1 MPKAARKSGPHNQ
14 DTCPLALRWM
24 FKLMIDCGGHRDFI
38 NHGCFSDDDVARE
51 LGIYWLVD
59 AAESGEEDEDDSPFP
74 STLPGRARRSNVARK
89 SSFQE
94 RSLAELRKE
103 RKLFDNAFP
112 SPELPDNLQA
122 NLKKL
127 AQLIGLDEIEQ
138 KLIGFCSV
146 MNTDTLLDDCCNELG
161 HIGFNR
167 LIRVLSTLLD
177 IPQNDLRLRLSAEG
191 RLVQSGLLEAN
202 LRSGVRNHMSD
213 LLDFNNKDLLFSV
226 RHHQGSAIGL
236 FQSAFRPAP
245 ESELEAKDFIHLDT
259 PLNITRPYLQH
270 AFDAKKV
277 GANILIY
284 GPPGTGKSQLTRLL
298 ASELQAELFEIA
310 CTDNSGDPID
320 RRGRLCAL
328 RSAMCVLS
336 QQKTLLVLDEIED
349 LFSGSNELEMFM
361 GGQERQK
368 GWINRMLEE
377 NPIPCFWLTNN
388 IRALDNAYIRR
399 FDLVLK
405 LENPPRLQRE
415 GIIRSASDNRL
426 TQSLVEKLADHEQLM
441 PAIITRAMDVANSQ
455 GQDASATLDTTVEF
469 LVNATLQAQGFARLG
484 QNRMQ
489 ALPEFYSPNLA
500 NTNMPLDQLLT
511 GLRNHG
517 EARLCFYGPPGTG
530 KTAFG
535 HWLAIQLGKPLLTR
549 RASDLI
555 SPYVGMT
562 EQNFARAFEQA
573 NDDGAVLLLDEVD
586 SFLQDRRKARYSW
599 EVSAVNEMLTQMESY
614 RGLFIASTNL
624 MENLDEA
631 SLRRFD
637 LKINFDY
644 LGAEQITNLLRQY
657 LRQMGLKKPDSLK
670 LARLLRQSCLT
681 PGDFA
686 LVARR
691 ARFQPFT
698 DANQIVD
705 ALLAESSL
713 KTATAMRAIGF
724 AEW

>member
-1 MPKAARKSGPHNQ
+1 MPQAARKSGPHNQ
-14 DTCPLALRWM
+14 DTCPLALDWM
-24 FKLMIDCGGHRDFI
+24 FKLVIDCGGHRDFI
-38 NHGCFSDDDVARE
+38 HNCGFSDDDVARE
-51 LGIYWLVD
+51 LGVYWLITD
-59 AAESGEEDEDDSPFP
+59 GSNDNEEALPMPAFLTLGSGP
-74 STLPGRARRSNVARK
+74 SEQASKP
-89 SSFQE
+89 SFHEQVV
-94 RSLAELRKE
+94 SALRLE
-103 RKLFDNAFP
+103 RKLFDKAFP
-112 SPELPDNLQA
+112 IPQMPDNLQTNLA
-122 NLKKL
+122 NL

-138 KLIGFCSV
+138 QLIGFCSL
-146 MNTDTLLDDCCNELG
+146 MNTDTLLDDCCNQLG
-161 HIGFNR
+161 YIGFNR

-177 IPQNDLRLRLSAEG
+177 IPQNELRFRLSAEG
-191 RLVQSGLLEAN
+191 RLVQSGLIEAN
-202 LRSGVRNHMSD
+202 PSSGARNHMSD
-213 LLDFNNKDLLFSV
+213 LLGFNNKDLLFSL
-226 RHHQGSAIGL
+226 RHHRGSALGL

-245 ESELEAKDFIHLDT
+245 ESVLEAKDFIHLDT
-259 PLNITRPYLQH
+259 PLNITRPYLQQ
-270 AFDAKKV
+270 ALDAKKPGV
-277 GANILIY
+277 NILIY

-298 ASELQAELFEIA
+298 ASELKAELFEIA

-349 LFSGSNELEMFM
+349 LFSGSNELAMFM

-441 PAIITRAMDVANSQ
+441 PAIITRAMGVANSQ
-455 GQDASATLDTTVEF
+455 TQDASATLDTTVEF
-469 LVNATLQAQGFARLG
+469 LVNATLQAQGFVRLG

-489 ALPEFYSPNLA
+489 ALPDFYSPDLA
-500 NTNMPLDQLLT
+500 NTDMPLDQLLA
-511 GLRNHG
+511 GLQNHG

-535 HWLAIQLGKPLLTR
+535 HWLAVQLNKPLLTR

-555 SPYVGMT
+555 SPYVGKT
-562 EQNFARAFEQA
+562 EQNFAQAFEQA
-573 NDDGAVLLLDEVD
+573 SDDDAVLLLDEVD
-586 SFLQDRRKARYSW
+586 SFLQDRRKARHSW

-644 LGAEQITNLLRQY
+644 LGAEQITNLLRRY

-691 ARFQPFT
+691 ARFQPFSNA
-698 DANQIVD
+698 DQVVD

-713 KTATAMRAIGF
+713 KTATTMRAIGF

>member
-1 MPKAARKSGPHNQ
+1 
-14 DTCPLALRWM
+14 
-24 FKLMIDCGGHRDFI
+24 
-38 NHGCFSDDDVARE
+38 
-51 LGIYWLVD
+51 
-59 AAESGEEDEDDSPFP
+59 
-74 STLPGRARRSNVARK
+74 
-89 SSFQE
+89 
-94 RSLAELRKE
+94 
-103 RKLFDNAFP
+103 
-112 SPELPDNLQA
+112 
-122 NLKKL
+122 
-127 AQLIGLDEIEQ
+127 
-138 KLIGFCSV
+138 
-146 MNTDTLLDDCCNELG
+146 
-161 HIGFNR
+161 
-167 LIRVLSTLLD
+167 
-177 IPQNDLRLRLSAEG
+177 
-191 RLVQSGLLEAN
+191 
-202 LRSGVRNHMSD
+202 
-213 LLDFNNKDLLFSV
+213 
-226 RHHQGSAIGL
+226 
-236 FQSAFRPAP
+236 
-245 ESELEAKDFIHLDT
+245 
-259 PLNITRPYLQH
+259 
-270 AFDAKKV
+270 
-277 GANILIY
+277 
-284 GPPGTGKSQLTRLL
+284 
-298 ASELQAELFEIA
+298 
-310 CTDNSGDPID
+310 
-320 RRGRLCAL
+320 
-328 RSAMCVLS
+328 
-336 QQKTLLVLDEIED
+336 
-349 LFSGSNELEMFM
+349 
-361 GGQERQK
+361 
-368 GWINRMLEE
+368 MLEE

-455 GQDASATLDTTVEF
+455 AQDASATLDTTVEF

-517 EARLCFYGPPGTG
+517 EARLCFYGPPGTD

-573 NDDGAVLLLDEVD
+573 TDDDAVLLLDEVD
-586 SFLQDRRKARYSW
+586 SFLQDRRKARHSW
-599 EVSAVNEMLTQMESY
+599 EVSVVNEMLTQMESY

-657 LRQMGLKKPDSLK
+657 LRQMGLKSQT
-670 LARLLRQSCLT
+670 A
-681 PGDFA
+681 
-686 LVARR
+686 
-691 ARFQPFT
+691 
-698 DANQIVD
+698 
-705 ALLAESSL
+705 SSSRDYFG
-713 KTATAMRAIGF
+713 KAA
-724 AEW
+724 

>member
-1 MPKAARKSGPHNQ
+1 MPKAARKSGPHSQ
-14 DTCPLALRWM
+14 DTCPLALNWM
-24 FKLMIDCGGHRDFI
+24 FKLIIDCGGHRELI
-38 NHGCFSDDDVARE
+38 SHGCFSDDDVARE
-51 LGIYWLVD
+51 LGIYWLVEAD
-59 AAESGEEDEDDSPFP
+59 ESYDEDDVPVPGF
-74 STLPGRARRSNVARK
+74 LPGRARRSNLVRK
-89 SSFQE
+89 SSLQE
-94 RSLAELRKE
+94 RALAALHHE
-103 RKLFDNAFP
+103 RKLFDNAFS

-122 NLKKL
+122 NLANL

-138 KLIGFCSV
+138 KLIGFCSL
-146 MNTDTLLDDCCNELG
+146 MNTDTLLDDCCNHLS

-167 LIRVLSTLLD
+167 LIRVLSALLD
-177 IPQNDLRLRLSAEG
+177 IPQNDLRVRLSAEG
-191 RLVQSGLLEAN
+191 RLVQSGLIKAN

-213 LLDFNNKDLLFSV
+213 LLSFNNSDLLFSL
-226 RHHQGSAIGL
+226 RHHKGSAIGL

-245 ESELEAKDFIHLDT
+245 ESLLKAKDFIHLDT
-259 PLNITRPYLQH
+259 PLNIARPYLQQ
-270 AFDAKKV
+270 ALGEKKPGV
-277 GANILIY
+277 NILIY

-298 ASELQAELFEIA
+298 ANELHAELYEIA
-310 CTDNSGDPID
+310 CTDTNGDPID

-349 LFSGSNELEMFM
+349 LFSGSNELAMLM
-361 GGQERQK
+361 GSQERQK

-388 IRALDNAYIRR
+388 IRALDDAYIRR

-405 LENPPRLQRE
+405 LENPPRQQRE
-415 GIIRSASDNRL
+415 DIIRRVSDNRL
-426 TQSLVEKLADHEQLM
+426 SQPLIDKLVDHEQVM
-441 PAIITRAMDVANSQ
+441 PAIITRAMHVANSLGQ
-455 GQDASATLDTTVEF
+455 GASANLETTVEF
-469 LVNATLQAQGFARLG
+469 LVNATLKAQGFPRLG
-484 QNRMQ
+484 QNRLQ
-489 ALPEFYSPNLA
+489 VLPEFYRPSLT
-500 NTNMPLDQLLT
+500 NTDMPLDQLLA

-586 SFLQDRRKARYSW
+586 SFLQDRRKAHHSW

-637 LKINFDY
+637 LKINFGY
-644 LGAEQITNLLRQY
+644 LAPEQITDLLRQY
-657 LRQMGLKKPDSLK
+657 LRQMRLKKPDSLK
-670 LARLLRQSCLT
+670 LARLLRQSSLT

-686 LVARR
+686 LIARR
-691 ARFQPFT
+691 ARFNPFI
-698 DANQIVD
+698 DANQVVD
-705 ALLAESSL
+705 ALLAESAL
-713 KTATAMRAIGF
+713 KAINKTRPIGF
-724 AEW
+724 IH

>member
-1 MPKAARKSGPHNQ
+1 MPTVTRKSGPHNQ
-14 DTCPLALRWM
+14 DTCPLALSWM
-24 FKLMIDCGGHRDFI
+24 FKLVIDCGGHRDFI

-59 AAESGEEDEDDSPFP
+59 AAESDEDDSPFP
-74 STLPGRARRSNVARK
+74 GVLPGRARRSNVARK

-94 RSLAELRKE
+94 RSLAALRNE
-103 RKLFDNAFP
+103 RKLFDKAFP
-112 SPELPDNLQA
+112 KPELPDNLRA
-122 NLKKL
+122 NLANL
-127 AQLIGLDEIEQ
+127 AQLIGLDEVEQ
-138 KLIGFCSV
+138 KLIGFCSL
-146 MNTDTLLDDCCNELG
+146 MNTDTLLDDCCNQLG
-161 HIGFNR
+161 YIGFNR
-167 LIRVLSTLLD
+167 LVRVLSTLLD
-177 IPQNDLRLRLSAEG
+177 IPQSDLRLRLSAEG
-191 RLVQSGLLEAN
+191 RLVQSGLIEAN

-213 LLDFNNKDLLFSV
+213 LLGFNNKDLLFSV

-245 ESELEAKDFIHLDT
+245 ESMLEAKDFIHLDT
-259 PLNITRPYLQH
+259 PLNITRPYLQQ
-270 AFDAKKV
+270 ALDAKKAGV
-277 GANILIY
+277 NILIY

-328 RSAMCVLS
+328 RSAMCVLN

-349 LFSGSNELEMFM
+349 LFSGSNELAMFM
-361 GGQERQK
+361 GSQERQK

-405 LENPPRLQRE
+405 LENPPRLLRE
-415 GIIRSASDNRL
+415 GIIRSASNNRL
-426 TQSLVEKLADHEQLM
+426 PQSLVEKLADHEQLM

-455 GQDASATLDTTVEF
+455 AHNASAALETTVEF

-489 ALPEFYSPNLA
+489 ALPEFYSPDLA
-500 NTNMPLDQLLT
+500 NTDMPLDQLLT

-555 SPYVGMT
+555 SPYIGMT

-573 NDDGAVLLLDEVD
+573 TDDDAVLLLDEVD
-586 SFLQDRRKARYSW
+586 SFLQDRRKARHSW

-644 LGAEQITNLLRQY
+644 LGAEQITNLLRRY

-698 DANQIVD
+698 NADQVVD

-713 KTATAMRAIGF
+713 KTATTMRAIGF

>member
-74 STLPGRARRSNVARK
+74 GILPGRARHSNLARK

-103 RKLFDNAFP
+103 RKLFDKAFP

-122 NLKKL
+122 NLTKL

-138 KLIGFCSV
+138 KLISFCSV

-177 IPQNDLRLRLSAEG
+177 IPQNELRLRLSAEG
-191 RLVQSGLLEAN
+191 RLVQSGLLEAH

-245 ESELEAKDFIHLDT
+245 ESKLEAKDFIHLDT
-259 PLNITRPYLQH
+259 PLNITRPYLQQVL
-270 AFDAKKV
+270 DAKKV

-284 GPPGTGKSQLTRLL
+284 GPPGTGKSQITRLL

-336 QQKTLLVLDEIED
+336 QKKTLLVLDEIED
-349 LFSGSNELEMFM
+349 LFSGSNEL
-361 GGQERQK
+361 
-368 GWINRMLEE
+368 
-377 NPIPCFWLTNN
+377 TNYTMADEF
-388 IRALDNAYIRR
+388 RVKQALDIAVATG
-399 FDLVLK
+399 DL
-405 LENPPRLQRE
+405 
-415 GIIRSASDNRL
+415 
-426 TQSLVEKLADHEQLM
+426 LAVGKD
-441 PAIITRAMDVANSQ
+441 
-455 GQDASATLDTTVEF
+455 
-469 LVNATLQAQGFARLG
+469 
-484 QNRMQ
+484 
-489 ALPEFYSPNLA
+489 
-500 NTNMPLDQLLT
+500 
-511 GLRNHG
+511 
-517 EARLCFYGPPGTG
+517 G
-530 KTAFG
+530 KT
-535 HWLAIQLGKPLLTR
+535 R
-549 RASDLI
+549 
-555 SPYVGMT
+555 
-562 EQNFARAFEQA
+562 
-573 NDDGAVLLLDEVD
+573 
-586 SFLQDRRKARYSW
+586 RRKGTR
-599 EVSAVNEMLTQMESY
+599 
-614 RGLFIASTNL
+614 
-624 MENLDEA
+624 D
-631 SLRRFD
+631 
-637 LKINFDY
+637 
-644 LGAEQITNLLRQY
+644 
-657 LRQMGLKKPDSLK
+657 GLK
-670 LARLLRQSCLT
+670 
-681 PGDFA
+681 
-686 LVARR
+686 
-691 ARFQPFT
+691 
-698 DANQIVD
+698 
-705 ALLAESSL
+705 
-713 KTATAMRAIGF
+713 
-724 AEW
+724 

>member
-1 MPKAARKSGPHNQ
+1 
-14 DTCPLALRWM
+14 
-24 FKLMIDCGGHRDFI
+24 
-38 NHGCFSDDDVARE
+38 
-51 LGIYWLVD
+51 
-59 AAESGEEDEDDSPFP
+59 
-74 STLPGRARRSNVARK
+74 
-89 SSFQE
+89 
-94 RSLAELRKE
+94 
-103 RKLFDNAFP
+103 
-112 SPELPDNLQA
+112 
-122 NLKKL
+122 
-127 AQLIGLDEIEQ
+127 
-138 KLIGFCSV
+138 
-146 MNTDTLLDDCCNELG
+146 
-161 HIGFNR
+161 
-167 LIRVLSTLLD
+167 
-177 IPQNDLRLRLSAEG
+177 
-191 RLVQSGLLEAN
+191 
-202 LRSGVRNHMSD
+202 
-213 LLDFNNKDLLFSV
+213 
-226 RHHQGSAIGL
+226 
-236 FQSAFRPAP
+236 
-245 ESELEAKDFIHLDT
+245 
-259 PLNITRPYLQH
+259 
-270 AFDAKKV
+270 
-277 GANILIY
+277 
-284 GPPGTGKSQLTRLL
+284 
-298 ASELQAELFEIA
+298 
-310 CTDNSGDPID
+310 
-320 RRGRLCAL
+320 
-328 RSAMCVLS
+328 
-336 QQKTLLVLDEIED
+336 
-349 LFSGSNELEMFM
+349 MFM
-361 GGQERQK
+361 AGQERQK

-426 TQSLVEKLADHEQLM
+426 SQSLVEKLADHEQLM

-455 GQDASATLDTTVEF
+455 AQDTSAALETTVEF
-469 LVNATLQAQGFARLG
+469 LVNATLQAQGFTRLG

-489 ALPEFYSPNLA
+489 ALPEFYSPDLA
-500 NTNMPLDQLLT
+500 NTDMPLDQLLA

-573 NDDGAVLLLDEVD
+573 TDDDAILLLDEVD
-586 SFLQDRRKARYSW
+586 SFLQDRRKARHSW

-637 LKINFDY
+637 LKVNFDY

-698 DANQIVD
+698 DANQVVD

-713 KTATAMRAIGF
+713 KSTTTMRAIGF

>member
-1 MPKAARKSGPHNQ
+1 
-14 DTCPLALRWM
+14 
-24 FKLMIDCGGHRDFI
+24 
-38 NHGCFSDDDVARE
+38 
-51 LGIYWLVD
+51 
-59 AAESGEEDEDDSPFP
+59 
-74 STLPGRARRSNVARK
+74 
-89 SSFQE
+89 
-94 RSLAELRKE
+94 
-103 RKLFDNAFP
+103 
-112 SPELPDNLQA
+112 
-122 NLKKL
+122 
-127 AQLIGLDEIEQ
+127 
-138 KLIGFCSV
+138 
-146 MNTDTLLDDCCNELG
+146 
-161 HIGFNR
+161 
-167 LIRVLSTLLD
+167 
-177 IPQNDLRLRLSAEG
+177 
-191 RLVQSGLLEAN
+191 
-202 LRSGVRNHMSD
+202 
-213 LLDFNNKDLLFSV
+213 
-226 RHHQGSAIGL
+226 
-236 FQSAFRPAP
+236 
-245 ESELEAKDFIHLDT
+245 
-259 PLNITRPYLQH
+259 
-270 AFDAKKV
+270 
-277 GANILIY
+277 
-284 GPPGTGKSQLTRLL
+284 
-298 ASELQAELFEIA
+298 
-310 CTDNSGDPID
+310 
-320 RRGRLCAL
+320 
-328 RSAMCVLS
+328 MCVLS
-336 QQKTLLVLDEIED
+336 QKKTLLVMDEIED
-349 LFSGSNELEMFM
+349 LFSDNNELAMVM

-426 TQSLVEKLADHEQLM
+426 SQLLVEKLADHEQLT
-441 PAIITRAMDVANSQ
+441 PAIITRAIDVANSPA
-455 GQDASATLDTTVEF
+455 QDASATLDTTVEF

-484 QNRMQ
+484 QNSMQ
-489 ALPEFYSPNLA
+489 ALPEFYSPDLA
-500 NTNMPLDQLLT
+500 NTNMPIDQLLT

-573 NDDGAVLLLDEVD
+573 ADDDAVLLLDEVD
-586 SFLQDRRKARYSW
+586 SFLQDRRKARHSW

-644 LGAEQITNLLRQY
+644 LAAEQITNLLRQH
-657 LRQMGLKKPDSLK
+657 LRQMGLKGPDSLK

-698 DANQIVD
+698 NADQVVD

-713 KTATAMRAIGF
+713 KTATTMRAIGF

>member
-1 MPKAARKSGPHNQ
+1 MPKTARKSGPYNQ
-14 DTCPLALRWM
+14 DMCPLALSWM
-24 FKLMIDCGGHRDFI
+24 FKLIIDCGGHREFI
-38 NHGCFSDDDVARE
+38 NHSCFSDDDVARE
-51 LGIYWLVD
+51 LGVYWLV
-59 AAESGEEDEDDSPFP
+59 EVEEDDYEGDAPA
-74 STLPGRARRSNVARK
+74 LLLMRARASNIALK

-94 RSLAELRKE
+94 RALTALRHE
-103 RKLFDNAFP
+103 RKLFDRAFP
-112 SPELPDNLQA
+112 YPELPDNLQA
-122 NLKKL
+122 NLENL
-127 AQLIGLDEIEQ
+127 AQLIGLDDVEQ
-138 KLIGFCSV
+138 KLIGFYSL
-146 MNTDTLLDDCCNELG
+146 MNTDTLLDDCCNQLG
-161 HIGFNR
+161 YIGFNR
-167 LIRVLSTLLD
+167 LIRVLSTLLNV
-177 IPQNDLRLRLSAEG
+177 PQNDLRLRLSAEG
-191 RLVQSGLLEAN
+191 RLVQSGLIEAN

-213 LLDFNNKDLLFSV
+213 LLGFNNKDLLFSL
-226 RHHQGSAIGL
+226 RHHRGSAIGL

-245 ESELEAKDFIHLDT
+245 ESLLLTKDFIHLDT
-259 PLNITRPYLQH
+259 PLGIARPYLQQVLE
-270 AFDAKKV
+270 AKKAGV
-277 GANILIY
+277 NILIY

-298 ASELQAELFEIA
+298 ANELLAELFEIA
-310 CTDNSGDPID
+310 CTDNCGDPID

-349 LFSGSNELEMFM
+349 LFSGSNELAMFM

-388 IRALDNAYIRR
+388 IKALDNAYIRR

-415 GIIRSASDNRL
+415 GIIRSASGNRL
-426 TQSLVEKLADHEQLM
+426 SQSLIEKLADHEQLM

-455 GQDASATLDTTVEF
+455 AQDTSAALETTVEF

-500 NTNMPLDQLLT
+500 NIDMPLDQLLT

-530 KTAFG
+530 KTAVG

-573 NDDGAVLLLDEVD
+573 ADDGAVLLLDEVD
-586 SFLQDRRKARYSW
+586 SFLQDRRKARNSW
-599 EVSAVNEMLTQMESY
+599 EVTAVNEMLTQMEIY

-637 LKINFDY
+637 LKINFGY
-644 LGAEQITNLLRQY
+644 LGAEQITNLLRQH
-657 LRQMGLKKPDSLK
+657 LHQMGLRKPDSLK

-691 ARFQPFT
+691 ARFNPFT
-698 DANQIVD
+698 DANQVVD

-713 KTATAMRAIGF
+713 KSATTMRAIGF